1 MLTCWVK
8 LPSRDVLVQLPLGMF
23 DKDLDLLF
31 RTEEAIDSAIEQLQK
46 YKDELHKKEAES

>member
-8 LPSRDVLVQLPLGMF
+8 LPSNDVLVQLPLGMF

-46 YKDELHKKEAES
+46 YKDELHKKEAEK